1 MDECDPAFPQSV
13 SVKALAIVIHFY
25 FSLSDRCVVISDNG
39 FNLQS
44 LMANWQPTPGF
55 LPGESQGHRSLVGCR
70 LRGRTELDKTEA
82 T

>member
-55 LPGESQGHRSLVGCR
+55 LPGEIPGTEEPGGLPSTGSHRVGQ
-70 LRGRTELDKTEA
+70 D
-82 T
+82 